1 MEVQMSMVP
10 AVGLGAAVFV
20 AACAIQIWFNQHSA
34 RVYQR
39 EHAERDP
46 AGG

>member
-1 MEVQMSMVP
+1 MEIQMSMMP
-10 AVGLGAAVFV
+10 AVAVGAVLFV
-20 AACAIQIWFNQHSA
+20 AACVIQIWFNQHSA

-39 EHAERDP
+39 EHASRDP